1 MILHSQLSIINS
13 PLKKRPIAIDLF
25 AGCGGMSLGLEASG
39 FDIVATVEIDPIHA
53 LIHHLNFPYTKTI
66 CQDISKLDTAV
77 LKNILLEKDLDL
89 VAGGPPCQ
97 GFSLMGKRQW
107 DDPRNS
113 LVFEYVRVIK
123 DLQPKYFIFENVP
136 GMLAGKHQQFL
147 QELME
152 EFDNIGYDIAPPKVM
167 DASVFGAPQR
177 RKRLILLGSRKDVTP
192 LDYPVETGE
201 FNNVKGAIAD
211 LNSIPAF
218 IGINQGIEAEKLDYS
233 GFRKNFSLQP
243 QGIYKFCHQRQ
254 RDNLVYNH
262 LGSNHTEKSKKRFE
276 SLSQGDIDKISRFL
290 KLSPTGLCNTLR
302 AGTGRDK
309 GSHTA
314 PRPIHYEKPRCITV
328 REAAR
333 LHTFPDWFLFHETI
347 WHGFREIGNAVIPMF
362 AKALGDEV
370 IKNLEVDTKELDYP
384 KKLKTPAIDLM
395 KYNMSQACEYWSVSN
410 EIIPKRKR
418 LIVND

>member
-1 MILHSQLSIINS
+1 MSII
-13 PLKKRPIAIDLF
+13 IWDQ
-25 AGCGGMSLGLEASG
+25 
-39 FDIVATVEIDPIHA
+39 
-53 LIHHLNFPYTKTI
+53 TI
-66 CQDISKLDTAV
+66 Q
-77 LKNILLEKDLDL
+77 KNL
-89 VAGGPPCQ
+89 
-97 GFSLMGKRQW
+97 
-107 DDPRNS
+107 
-113 LVFEYVRVIK
+113 
-123 DLQPKYFIFENVP
+123 
-136 GMLAGKHQQFL
+136 
-147 QELME
+147 
-152 EFDNIGYDIAPPKVM
+152 
-167 DASVFGAPQR
+167 
-177 RKRLILLGSRKDVTP
+177 
-192 LDYPVETGE
+192 
-201 FNNVKGAIAD
+201 
-211 LNSIPAF
+211 
-218 IGINQGIEAEKLDYS
+218 
-233 GFRKNFSLQP
+233 
-243 QGIYKFCHQRQ
+243 
-254 RDNLVYNH
+254 
-262 LGSNHTEKSKKRFE
+262 KKRFE